1 MEFNALTGVLLFALY
16 MALITGA
23 FICGFIAC
31 DDSYDPY
38 VRFICGFISLVIA
51 LWFIGYNN

>member
-51 LWFIGYNN
+51 LWFIG